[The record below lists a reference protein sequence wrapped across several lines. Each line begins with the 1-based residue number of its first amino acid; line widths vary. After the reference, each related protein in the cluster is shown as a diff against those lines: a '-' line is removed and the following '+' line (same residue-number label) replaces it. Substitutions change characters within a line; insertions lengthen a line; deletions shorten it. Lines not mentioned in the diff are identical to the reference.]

1 MQYLQVRHYVLPQLG
16 LGTFELQGKEASNL
30 TEMALSMGYRHID
43 TAQMYGNE
51 TQVGTAIRRS
61 SVDRDDLW
69 ITTKVWHTELAE
81 GRFLPSVQASLDR
94 LGLDYV
100 DLLLIHWPSE
110 EVSVEEAVMGLMQ
123 AQDREYCRAIG
134 VSNFPK
140 AYVETA
146 LEMGAEI
153 ITNQVEYHPLLD
165 QRELLYYL
173 VENKMS
179 LTAYSPLGQGHVLND
194 PTIKDIAA
202 NYGKSPA
209 QIALRW
215 LIEQDEV
222 LALPR
227 STNPRHLRSNL
238 DVFNFRLSQE
248 DKLALDML
256 SEQNRRIVNP
266 DFAPEWD

>member
-1 MQYLQVRHYVLPQLG
+1 MQYLQVRHYVIPQLG
-16 LGTFELQGKEASNL
+16 LGTYELRGKEASTV

-51 TQVGTAIRRS
+51 TEIGTAIRRS
-61 SVDRDDLW
+61 GVDRDDLW
-69 ITTKVWHTELAE
+69 VTTKVWHTELSE
-81 GRFLPSVQASLDR
+81 EKFIPSVQASLEK
-94 LGLDYV
+94 LSLDYV
-100 DLLLIHWPSE
+100 DLLLIHWPSP
-110 EVSVEEAVMGLMQ
+110 EVSVEEAVMGLMK

-140 AYVETA
+140 AYVEAA

-153 ITNQVEYHPLLD
+153 ITDQVEYHPLLD
-165 QRELLYYL
+165 QRPLLHYL
-173 VENKMS
+173 VEKQMS
-179 LTAYSPLGQGHVLND
+179 LTAYSPLAQGKIMSD
-194 PTIKDIAA
+194 PIVQDIADR
-202 NYGKSPA
+202 YGKTPA

-227 STNPRHLRSNL
+227 TTNPKHLRNNL
-238 DVFNFRLSQE
+238 QVFDFKLDFE
-248 DKLALDML
+248 DKLALDART
-256 SEQNRRIVNP
+256 EENHRVVNP